1 MPSRRVVVGSA
12 FVSLFAFAPRVWAQ
26 SAASTAWVEGGVDIS
41 ASRAPSR
48 YISGTSPSGRIAV
61 AIPVA
66 GHALV
71 AFQAEKAWSAPRDL
85 ACLTYPGGTPCEGR
99 GFSLSGLA
107 ALAVADRP
115 PRLSWA
121 TLGVGLGA
129 YRLHGD
135 WASTA
140 SVIGVPLRVE
150 APFLTSGPMSIQVA
164 WHAVVI
170 PRVDKTSVLS
180 FGMGLALRARPF
192 HQIRKRSALRPR

>member
-1 MPSRRVVVGSA
+1 MPSRRVVRWSA
-12 FVSLFAFAPRVWAQ
+12 FLTLCVSAPRLLAQ
-26 SAASTAWVEGGVDIS
+26 SRPSTAWLEGGVDIS
-41 ASRAPSR
+41 ASRASSR
-48 YISGTSPSGRIAV
+48 YSSGTSPSGRIAV

-71 AFQAEKAWSAPRDL
+71 AFQAEEAWSAPPDL
-85 ACLTYPGGTPCEGR
+85 TCPNYPGGTPCEGR
-99 GFSLSGLA
+99 GFSLSGVA

-121 TLGVGLGA
+121 TIGAGLGA

-135 WASTA
+135 WGSSAA
-140 SVIGVPLRVE
+140 VMGVPLRVE
-150 APFLTSGPMSIQVA
+150 VPFVASGPMSVQMA

-180 FGMGLALRARPF
+180 FGIGLALRARPN
-192 HQIRKRSALRPR
+192 KM